1 LSIFLGNRRYYFDR
15 EVLFDLA
22 LVQTALAGAES
33 PEDLLRSLKS
43 RGVTHL
49 VVGSAL
55 FNNWVAG
62 NLSPSQKTLLQGFFN
77 GKTRAIFMENGHA
90 VLELL

>member
-1 LSIFLGNRRYYFDR
+1 MSIFLGNRRYYFDR
-15 EVLFDLA
+15 EVLSDLA
-22 LVQTALAGAES
+22 LVQTALADAAN
-33 PEDLLRSLKS
+33 PEDLLRSLKN

-62 NLSPSQKTLLQGFFN
+62 NLSPASKGVACNASSTKRRRRFSWKTGTLF
-77 GKTRAIFMENGHA
+77 
-90 VLELL
+90 